1 MHEPA
6 SAHDISAKNMA
17 DALMAEANTQDRN
30 ALTKGANHV
39 TADASFLWRAR
50 AWGDTNVIGPL
61 FSDLFQSDLIIPMDL
76 HLRAHLAKVLDEVVG
91 KGVVIVDD
99 QKHGRGES

>member
-39 TADASFLWRAR
+39 TADASFLWRAW

>member
-6 SAHDISAKNMA
+6 SAHDISAKNVA
-17 DALMAEANTQDRN
+17 DTLMAEADTQDRD

-39 TADASFLWRAR
+39 TADARFLGRTR
-50 AWGDTNVIGPL
+50 TWGDTDVIGPL
-61 FSDLFQSDLIIPMDL
+61 FGDLFEGDLIIPMDL